1 MRRLALAAE
10 HRSDGMTQR
19 PLQDGLGRAIR
30 YLRLSVTDRCDMRC
44 TYCMAETM
52 QFTPTRELLSLDEM
66 DRLASAFIN
75 RGVRKLRLTGGE
87 PLVRAGVIDLI
98 NRLGRHLRTGALDEL
113 TLTTNGSQ
121 LARHADA
128 LAAAGVR
135 RINVSLDSL
144 NPRTYAK
151 VTRGASLQRALDGI
165 AAAQSAGMAVKIN
178 AVALLQDNADEIPAL
193 LRGVHALGC
202 DLTLIEVMP
211 MGDIGFDRA
220 DQFLSL
226 KDVKAQLAKQF
237 TLVPSS
243 LTTGGPARYWQV
255 SETGRQLGLIS
266 PLTQNFCDG
275 CNRVRVSA
283 KGQLY
288 LCLGHMDG
296 ADLRSPL
303 RTDATDAAL
312 HRVLDAALAHKPRR
326 HEFDVRPG
334 ARPAVIR
341 FMSATGG

>member
-1 MRRLALAAE
+1 MTSNRL
-10 HRSDGMTQR
+10 RDGH
-19 PLQDGLGRAIR
+19 GRDIR

-52 QFTPTRELLSLDEM
+52 QFAPTRELLSLDEL
-66 DRLASAFIN
+66 DRLASAFIK

-87 PLVRAGVIDLI
+87 PLVRAGVVDLI
-98 NRLGRHLRTGALDEL
+98 TSLGRHLRRGALDEL

-121 LARHADA
+121 LVRHADA

-144 NPRTYAK
+144 NPKTYQR
-151 VTRGASLQRALDGI
+151 VTRGARLGRALDGI
-165 AAAQSAGMAVKIN
+165 AAAQRAGIAVKIN
-178 AVALLQDNADEIPAL
+178 TVALAQDNADEMPEL
-193 LRGVHALGC
+193 LHGVHALAC

-211 MGDIGFDRA
+211 IGDVGRDRA
-220 DQFLSL
+220 DQFLPL
-226 KDVKAQLAKQF
+226 TAVRRQLEQHF
-237 TLVPSS
+237 TLIPSS
-243 LTTGGPARYWQV
+243 LKTGGPARYWQV

-266 PLTQNFCDG
+266 PLTRNFCAD

-283 KGQLY
+283 KGRLY

-296 ADLRSPL
+296 ADLRAPL
-303 RTDATDAAL
+303 RADSTDEAI
-312 HRVLDAALAHKPRR
+312 HRVLDEALAHKPQR
-326 HEFDVRPG
+326 HEFDVQRG
-334 ARPAVIR
+334 AKPAVVR

>member
-1 MRRLALAAE
+1 
-10 HRSDGMTQR
+10 MTGH
-19 PLQDGLGRAIR
+19 PLRDAHGRDIR

-52 QFTPTRELLSLDEM
+52 QFTPTRELLSLDEL
-66 DRLASAFIN
+66 DRLASAFVD

-87 PLVRAGVIDLI
+87 PLVRAGVVDLI
-98 NRLGRHLRTGALDEL
+98 TSLGRHLRRGALDEL

-121 LARHADA
+121 LVRHADA

-144 NPRTYAK
+144 NPQTYAR
-151 VTRGASLQRALDGI
+151 VTRGARLERALSGI
-165 AAAQSAGMAVKIN
+165 AAAQHAGIAVKVN
-178 AVALLQDNADEIPAL
+178 AVALVQDNADEMPEL

-202 DLTLIEVMP
+202 DLTLIEAMP
-211 MGDIGFDRA
+211 MGDIGQDRA
-220 DQFLSL
+220 DQFLPL
-226 KDVKAQLAKQF
+226 TRVRRQLGQHF
-237 TLVPSS
+237 TLIPSS

-255 SETGRQLGLIS
+255 SETGRRLGLIS
-266 PLTQNFCDG
+266 PLTRNFCDN

-283 KGQLY
+283 KGRLY

-296 ADLRSPL
+296 ADLRNPL
-303 RTDATDAAL
+303 RTDVTDATL
-312 HRVLDAALAHKPRR
+312 HRVLDQALTQKPQR
-326 HEFDVRPG
+326 HAFDVQRG
-334 ARPAVIR
+334 SKPAVVR